1 MARVVA
7 GRGQVVA
14 AGELRIV
21 DVDVNVDDYGDAYA
35 HPISPLY
42 CSPMKIAI
50 DGPAGSGKST
60 IGGALA
66 QHFGFLYFDTGIMY
80 RVVTLAA
87 LEENITLADEATVTA
102 LAQRIHIRVSQ
113 PTHDDGRQY
122 TVWLDE
128 RDVTWL
134 LRTAEVDRGVSTV
147 SAYPDVRHEMVRQ
160 QRRMAEGGN
169 IVMVGRDIGTVVL
182 PEADLKI
189 YLTASAEERARRRHK
204 ELQARSALASYEDI
218 LNSIQQRDT
227 ADSSRKASPLH
238 PADDAIILDCTNKSI
253 EQTVQAVLQLVQVRI
268 S

>member
-1 MARVVA
+1 
-7 GRGQVVA
+7 
-14 AGELRIV
+14 
-21 DVDVNVDDYGDAYA
+21 
-35 HPISPLY
+35 
-42 CSPMKIAI
+42 MKIAI

-87 LEENITLADEATVTA
+87 IEHHIALNDEAVVTA
-102 LAQRIHIRVSQ
+102 LAQRIHIHVSQ

-128 RDVTWL
+128 HDVTWQ
-134 LRTAEVDRGVSTV
+134 LRTPEVDAGVSTV

-160 QRRMAEGGN
+160 QRRMAAGGN

-204 ELQARSALASYEDI
+204 ELQERGAVTSFEDI
-218 LNSIQQRDT
+218 LSSIEQRDT
-227 ADSSRKASPLH
+227 ADSNRKASPLH
-238 PADDAIILDCTNKSI
+238 PADDAVILDCTSKSI
-253 EQTVQAVLQLVQVRI
+253 GETVEVVSQLVRGRI
-268 S
+268 TPALAPQSPDQ